1 MPTANFKRL
10 NLDLLMPEFRDRL
23 FEVIARCNARGHR
36 YVATSGFRGYA
47 DQTNLWKV
55 GRVVPGK
62 KVTNAR
68 GGESQHNFGLAVDFV
83 YDTNAS
89 TPGVEPS
96 WADGDYDVLI
106 EELLAAGLHSGI
118 GYSDRP
124 HVGWSTFFKKPE
136 IDALDR
142 IWKLSSGTELERLG
156 QVWQYVLAN
165 TPELPPYKE

>member
-1 MPTANFKRL
+1 MPTDNFKRI

-23 FEVIARCNARGHR
+23 FEVIARCNSRGKR
-36 YVATSGFRGYA
+36 YVATLGYRTYA
-47 DQTNLWKV
+47 EQMKLWTV
-55 GRVVPGK
+55 GRTVPGK

-83 YDTNAS
+83 YDTNAT

-96 WADGDYDVLI
+96 WLDDDYVVLI
-106 EELLAAGLHSGI
+106 EELLAAGLHSGFP
-118 GYSDRP
+118 YNDRP
-124 HVGWSTFFKKPE
+124 HAGWATFYKKPE

-142 IWKLSSGTELERLG
+142 IWKLSTGTELERLG

-165 TPELPPYKE
+165 SPELPAYKG